1 MTPFISRVVNFGI
14 AGSLSLAVAI
24 LPTAAAATTFRLTGS
39 DVTIDQP
46 APLFTSDHVTGT
58 LSLADSV
65 KPGDS
70 FGSAAITGLT
80 LNFGGIVGTLADVQ
94 ADIYPGDVQAFGT
107 RSLDGSGFSVFDLR
121 FGFAPTVASC
131 SFVCAGQIILN
142 SPIGPNDQSN
152 FIAIDDLDGISLSVI
167 SSFTPNFGLVPEPA
181 SWLLLII
188 GFGAVGAVAR
198 SRRTSGLHALA
209 SA

>member
-1 MTPFISRVVNFGI
+1 MSPFISRVVNLGI

-70 FGSAAITGLT
+70 FGSAAITGRK
-80 LNFGGIVGTLADVQ
+80 
-94 ADIYPGDVQAFGT
+94 PPT
-107 RSLDGSGFSVFDLR
+107 RVRLR
-121 FGFAPTVASC
+121 RWVRRSHAP
-131 SFVCAGQIILN
+131 
-142 SPIGPNDQSN
+142 
-152 FIAIDDLDGISLSVI
+152 IAMKPS
-167 SSFTPNFGLVPEPA
+167 A
-181 SWLLLII
+181 
-188 GFGAVGAVAR
+188 AR
-198 SRRTSGLHALA
+198 RCRGC
-209 SA
+209 